1 MRYALVQTDLSSP
14 TIVTQKSS
22 QLNALLCELLALNQI
37 LRYLRRSTINQLGGS
52 GYISMIFVAANLKWI
67 DLDRLRLSQF
77 PIYLTK
83 MTSSLQ
89 EY

>member
-37 LRYLRRSTINQLGGS
+37 LRYLRRSTINQLGRS
-52 GYISMIFVAANLKWI
+52 GYISMLFVAAILKWI